1 MKTFSEIRSKT
12 SKEGETVFKK
22 KIKRI
27 QVEIIKRPDVKG
39 SNNLPFVAFVDGD
52 RLDSFKSMKDAV
64 KASETIIRE
73 LT

>member
-12 SKEGETVFKK
+12 KEGEVVFKK

-27 QVEIIKRPDVKG
+27 NVEIIKRPDVKG
-39 SNNLPFVAFVDGD
+39 SSNLPFVAFVDGD
-52 RLDSFKSMKDAV
+52 RLDSFKSLKDAV

>member
-12 SKEGETVFKK
+12 KKEGETVFKK

-27 QVEIIKRPDVKG
+27 QVEIVKRPDVKG
-39 SNNLPFVAFVDGD
+39 ASNLPFVAFVDGD
-52 RLDSFKSMKDAV
+52 RLDSFKSLKDAV

>member
-52 RLDSFKSMKDAV
+52 RLDSFKSLKDAV

>member
-39 SNNLPFVAFVDGD
+39 SSNLPFVAFVDGD
-52 RLDSFKSMKDAV
+52 RLDSFKSLKDAQ